1 MNRKLSVFYLGL
13 ILLNLFNLCNQT
25 AAMASKKGVSSLE
38 VGAMLLPAFSSSFL
52 VFAVI
57 TLRGSLRHM
66 EETTRNRETY
76 RREIERQRQLNMALA
91 QQIEILSTKLKK
103 PPISQTPQ
111 ENEEKVE
118 RRSVKNAIDGIE
130 I

>member
-1 MNRKLSVFYLGL
+1 
-13 ILLNLFNLCNQT
+13 
-25 AAMASKKGVSSLE
+25 MASKKGVSSLE

-66 EETTRNRETY
+66 EETTRNRETH

-91 QQIEILSTKLKK
+91 QDIERLNTKLNLQNIK